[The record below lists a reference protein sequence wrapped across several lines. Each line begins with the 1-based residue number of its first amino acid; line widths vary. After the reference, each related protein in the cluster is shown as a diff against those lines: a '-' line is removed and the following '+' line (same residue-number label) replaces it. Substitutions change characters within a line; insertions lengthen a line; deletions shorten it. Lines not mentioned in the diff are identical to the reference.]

1 MSVTHPVEPLPF
13 RAVYI
18 TGRDGPHPMH
28 KALVEKTPLALG
40 RRDAVLQ
47 SVTEQSPRWQ
57 QYLSWVV
64 NGWVFPGRKD
74 YDLFV
79 LQGFL
84 VSPMLMKWMR
94 RITPEQRVVCHHVA
108 EQLYFLQT
116 GFYSKRTDWG
126 MRQIIKGYDAH
137 LCVGQ
142 EQTRLLREIAPKA
155 RVYNV
160 YCTHISEDKYQRF
173 TRLTPSLEEK
183 RILFVGN
190 IYGSWRVH
198 YKGLDL
204 LLEAFHLA
212 VQRDPSLSLT
222 LIGVHQEAYQRLTQG
237 RYPPSTLGQIENIA
251 FAQDLAPYFER
262 HSLFL
267 LPARG
272 DAFPTVVLEAIASGV
287 VPMLSE
293 ATGNKEVAA
302 QIAPELVVPL
312 DAAQLA
318 QRLHWYFGLSPEA
331 RAALSARGRV
341 VAENFTEEKGVAR
354 FREAL
359 LLISRDLKIPGAP
372 P

>member
-1 MSVTHPVEPLPF
+1 MSTPDRLEPLPF

-28 KALVEKTPLALG
+28 KALVDKTPLALG

-47 SVTEQSPRWQ
+47 SVTEESPKWQ
-57 QYLSWVV
+57 QYMSWVV
-64 NGWVFPGRKD
+64 NGWAFPGRRD

-126 MRQIIKGYDAH
+126 MRKIIQGYDAH
-137 LCVGQ
+137 ICVGK
-142 EQTRLLREIAPKA
+142 EQTRLLTEIDPKA

-173 TRLTPSLEEK
+173 TRLTPGLEEK

-190 IYGSWRVH
+190 IYGTWRVH

-212 VQRDPSLSLT
+212 VQRDPALSLT
-222 LIGVHQEAYQRLTQG
+222 LLGVHAEAYQRLTQG
-237 RYPPSTLGQIENIA
+237 KYPPSTLNKIENVA
-251 FAQDLAPYFER
+251 FAKDLAPYFER

-272 DAFPTVVLEAIASGV
+272 DAFPTVVLEAIAGGV

-302 QIAPELVVPL
+302 EISSELVVPL
-312 DAAQLA
+312 DAAELA
-318 QRLHWYFGLSPEA
+318 RRIQWYFGLSPEA

-341 VAENFTEEKGVAR
+341 VAENFTEEKGVTR

-359 LLISRDLKIPGAP
+359 TQIYRDLKASSAQR
-372 P
+372 